1 MMNKLW
7 RYRYKTP
14 PPTLLVFYQD
24 THVAELQEFAEGG
37 YLFRYLPAF
46 REMNLAP
53 FPGLSPDRGDILFSE
68 LPAFFHERLPDMRR
82 PEIQELVLRS
92 GIPETDKLRLL
103 AQLGS
108 HAITDPFEFRLK
120 AATA

>member
-1 MMNKLW
+1 MKTKLW
-7 RYRYKTP
+7 RYRYKAP

-24 THVAELQEFAEGG
+24 IHVAELVEFAEGG
-37 YLFRYLPAF
+37 YLFRYLQAF
-46 REMNLAP
+46 RNLNLAP
-53 FPGLSPDRGDILFSE
+53 FPGLAPGKGDLLFSE
-68 LPAFFHERLPDMRR
+68 LPAFFQERLPDMRR
-82 PEIQELVLRS
+82 PEIQEAVQQS

-103 AQLGS
+103 AAFGS

>member
-37 YLFRYLPAF
+37 YVFRYLPAF
-46 REMNLAP
+46 REMNLSP
-53 FPGLSPDRGDILFSE
+53 FPGLSPDKGDILFSE
-68 LPAFFHERLPDMRR
+68 LPAFFQERLPDMRR
-82 PEIQELVLRS
+82 PEIRELVQQS

-108 HAITDPFEFRLK
+108 FAITDPFEFRLK

>member
-1 MMNKLW
+1 MNKLW

-14 PPTLLVFYQD
+14 PPTLVVFYQEEC
-24 THVAELQEFAEGG
+24 VAELKEFAEGG

-46 REMNLAP
+46 RELNLSP
-53 FPGLSPDRGDILFSE
+53 FPGLSPDKGDILFE
-68 LPAFFHERLPDMRR
+68 QLPAFFQERLPDMRR
-82 PEIQELVLRS
+82 PEIQEFIQQS
-92 GIPETDKLRLL
+92 GIPEANKLKLL
-103 AQLGS
+103 AALGQ